1 MHRCI
6 ARVFLSPQNL
16 QIPYTRI
23 PAIYGG
29 KHKTAKT
36 MKVST
41 HKLPVSKL
49 VSEFRDVDRFMGLC
63 RACPNF
69 GKMWSCPP
77 FESLPPIL
85 DSKTAQCRLFLYEI
99 DIPPSESSIGRLS
112 QQEIRRI
119 YDSARAEIDPKLLDL
134 GRKSPSG
141 SLVLLGGSCAN
152 CPLPKCARLENKPCP
167 RPESMRPSLESLG
180 FDVVAIAK
188 KIFGADLEWATVS
201 KTPQTLRIVCAIL
214 EP

>member
-1 MHRCI
+1 M
-6 ARVFLSPQNL
+6 RVFLSPQNL

-23 PAIYGG
+23 HAIHGG
-29 KHKTAKT
+29 KHKPAKT

-49 VSEFRDVDRFMGLC
+49 VSDFRDVDRFMGLC

-69 GKMWSCPP
+69 GKIWSCPP
-77 FESLPPIL
+77 FDCLPPIL

-112 QQEIRRI
+112 QQEIKRI
-119 YDSARAEIDPKLLDL
+119 YDSARAEIDPKLLAL

-188 KIFGADLEWATVS
+188 KIFGADLEWATAS

>member
-1 MHRCI
+1 MHC
-6 ARVFLSPQNL
+6 ARIFFPAKF
-16 QIPYTRI
+16 QIQHSRI
-23 PAIYGG
+23 SAIHGG
-29 KHKTAKT
+29 KCKSEKT

-49 VSEFRDVDRFMGLC
+49 VSDFRDVDRFMGLC

-85 DSKTAQCRLFLYEI
+85 DSKTAQCLLFLYEI
-99 DIPPSESSIGRLS
+99 DIPPSESSTGGLS
-112 QQEIRRI
+112 QQNIRRI

-134 GRKSPSG
+134 GRNSPSG

-152 CPLPKCARLENKPCP
+152 CPLPKCARLEKKPCP
-167 RPESMRPSLESLG
+167 RPEFMRPSLESLG

-188 KIFGADLEWATVS
+188 KIFGADLEWATAS

>member
-1 MHRCI
+1 
-6 ARVFLSPQNL
+6 
-16 QIPYTRI
+16 
-23 PAIYGG
+23 
-29 KHKTAKT
+29 

-41 HKLPVSKL
+41 HKLPISKL

-69 GKMWSCPP
+69 GKIWSCPP
-77 FESLPPIL
+77 FDCLPPIL
-85 DSKTAQCRLFLYEI
+85 DSKIAQCRLLLYEI
-99 DIPPSESSIGRLS
+99 DIPQSKSSTAAPS
-112 QQEIRRI
+112 QQEIKRI
-119 YDSARAEIDPKLLDL
+119 YDAARAEIDPKLLAL
-134 GRKSPSG
+134 GKNLPSD

-152 CPLPKCARLENKPCP
+152 CPLPKCARLDKKPCP

-188 KIFGADLEWATVS
+188 KIFGADLEWATDS
-201 KTPQTLRIVCAIL
+201 KIPQKLRIVCAIL

>member
-1 MHRCI
+1 MHC
-6 ARVFLSPQNL
+6 ARIF
-16 QIPYTRI
+16 I
-23 PAIYGG
+23 PAKFQIQHPRTPTTRGR
-29 KHKTAKT
+29 KRKPAKT

-49 VSEFRDVDRFMGLC
+49 VSDFRDVDRFMGLC

-85 DSKTAQCRLFLYEI
+85 DSITAQCRLFLYEI

-119 YDSARAEIDPKLLDL
+119 YDSARAEIDPKLLAL
-134 GRKSPSG
+134 GKNLPSD

-167 RPESMRPSLESLG
+167 RPEFMRPSLESLG
-180 FDVVAIAK
+180 FDVIAIAK
-188 KIFGADLEWATVS
+188 KIFGADLEWATSS

>member
-1 MHRCI
+1 MHCAHI
-6 ARVFLSPQNL
+6 FIPAKF
-16 QIPYTRI
+16 QIQHPRI
-23 PAIYGG
+23 PTTRGR
-29 KHKTAKT
+29 KHKPAKT

-49 VSEFRDVDRFMGLC
+49 VSDFRDVDRFMGLC
-63 RACPNF
+63 RACPSF

-99 DIPPSESSIGRLS
+99 DIPPSESGIGRLS

-141 SLVLLGGSCAN
+141 SLVLLGAH
-152 CPLPKCARLENKPCP
+152 ARTAHCRNARDL
-167 RPESMRPSLESLG
+167 
-180 FDVVAIAK
+180 
-188 KIFGADLEWATVS
+188 KINPAPAPNL
-201 KTPQTLRIVCAIL
+201 
-214 EP
+214 

>member
-1 MHRCI
+1 MHC
-6 ARVFLSPQNL
+6 ARIF
-16 QIPYTRI
+16 I
-23 PAIYGG
+23 PAKFQIQHPRPPTTRGR
-29 KHKTAKT
+29 KRKPAKT

-49 VSEFRDVDRFMGLC
+49 VSDFRDVDRFMGLC

-77 FESLPPIL
+77 FDCLPPIL

-99 DIPPSESSIGRLS
+99 DIPQSESSIGRLS

-119 YDSARAEIDPKLLDL
+119 YDSARAEIDPKLLAL
-134 GRKSPSG
+134 GRKSPSD

-188 KIFGADLEWATVS
+188 KIFGADLEWATAS

>member
-1 MHRCI
+1 MHC
-6 ARVFLSPQNL
+6 ARIFIPAKF
-16 QIPYTRI
+16 QIQHPRI
-23 PAIYGG
+23 PTTRGR
-29 KHKTAKT
+29 KRKPAKT

-85 DSKTAQCRLFLYEI
+85 DSKTAQCRLLLYEI
-99 DIPPSESSIGRLS
+99 DIPQSKSSTAAPS
-112 QQEIRRI
+112 QQEIKRI
-119 YDSARAEIDPKLLDL
+119 YDSARAEIDPKLLAL
-134 GRKSPSG
+134 GKNLPSG

-188 KIFGADLEWATVS
+188 KIFGADLEWATAS

>member
-1 MHRCI
+1 MHC
-6 ARVFLSPQNL
+6 ARIFIPAKF
-16 QIPYTRI
+16 QIQHPRI
-23 PAIYGG
+23 PTTHGR
-29 KHKTAKT
+29 KRKPAKT

-49 VSEFRDVDRFMGLC
+49 VSDFRDVDRFMGLC

-77 FESLPPIL
+77 FES
-85 DSKTAQCRLFLYEI
+85 LFLYEI

-188 KIFGADLEWATVS
+188 KIFGADLEWATAS
-201 KTPQTLRIVCAIL
+201 KTPQALRIVCAIL

>member
-1 MHRCI
+1 
-6 ARVFLSPQNL
+6 
-16 QIPYTRI
+16 
-23 PAIYGG
+23 
-29 KHKTAKT
+29 
-36 MKVST
+36 
-41 HKLPVSKL
+41 
-49 VSEFRDVDRFMGLC
+49 MGLC

-77 FESLPPIL
+77 FDSLPPIL

-134 GRKSPSG
+134 GRKTPSG

-188 KIFGADLEWATVS
+188 KIFGADLEWATTS